1 MKPSKN
7 CYKLIKQFE
16 GCSLKA
22 YKDPV
27 GVITIGYGTTNA
39 DSNITGKTITMTTKI
54 SQKTADKWLEK
65 AVKKKYTKKVD
76 KWMSTYN
83 FTQNEYDSLV
93 SFAYNIGSIDQLT
106 GNGTRDRKT
115 IASKMLLYTKANGV
129 ELVGL
134 VNRRKAEHKLF
145 TKK

>member
-16 GCSLKA
+16 GCNLKA
-22 YKDPV
+22 YKDSV

-39 DSNITGKTITMTTKI
+39 DSDLIGKQINMSTKI

-65 AVKKKYTKKVD
+65 AVKKKYAKKVD
-76 KWMSTYN
+76 KWMSAYN

-106 GNGTRDRKT
+106 GNGTRDKKT
-115 IASKMLLYTKANGV
+115 IANKMLLYTKANGV
-129 ELVGL
+129 ELQGL
-134 VNRRKAEHKLF
+134 VNRRKAEYKLF

>member
-27 GVITIGYGTTNA
+27 GVITIRYGTTNV
-39 DSNITGKTITMTTKI
+39 DSDLTGKTITMNTKI
-54 SQKTADKWLEK
+54 SQKTAEKWLEK
-65 AVKKKYTKKVD
+65 TVKKKYAKKVD
-76 KWMSTYN
+76 KWMSVYN

-115 IASKMLLYTKANGV
+115 IANKMLLYTKANGV
-129 ELVGL
+129 ELPGL
-134 VNRRKAEHKLF
+134 VKRRKSEHDLF
-145 TKK
+145 IKK